1 MAKGGDDEMKKTAR
15 LEYTWSHQR
24 YWRSIAEVLNFRIMY
39 MTYYLVCKV

>member
-24 YWRSIAEVLNFRIMY
+24 YWRSIAAEVLNFRIMY
-39 MTYYLVCKV
+39 MYLVTW